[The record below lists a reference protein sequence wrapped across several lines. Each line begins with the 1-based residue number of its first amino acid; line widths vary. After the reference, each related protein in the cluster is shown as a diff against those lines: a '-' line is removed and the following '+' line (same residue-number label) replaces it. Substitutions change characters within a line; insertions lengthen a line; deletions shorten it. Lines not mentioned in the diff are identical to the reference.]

1 MMTSGDG
8 RVFQDEWAGFP
19 ERRRDRN
26 INVGEAERWVSAIAG
41 LAVIVVGFRRPRWR
55 RALWPLGSS
64 LVGRGITGRCP
75 VNSLVGRNS
84 ARRDGRAVHVVS
96 LSAGNGTRVE
106 RSVVV
111 DRSPEDLFQFW
122 RNFTNLPR
130 FMDNLE
136 TVTVLDEDRSHWIAK
151 GPAGVRVEWDAAI
164 HNEIEDELIAWRS
177 LPGADVDQAGS
188 VHFIPTGDG
197 MTEVRVVLRYR
208 PRSGKLGKTV
218 AKLFGEDPAQQIAD
232 DLRRFKQ
239 VVEAV

>member
-1 MMTSGDG
+1 VVTSGDAS
-8 RVFQDEWAGFP
+8 VFHDQWDSFP
-19 ERRRDRN
+19 ERRRDQSV
-26 INVGEAERWVSAIAG
+26 NVGNTERWLSAIGGVA
-41 LAVIVVGFRRPRWR
+41 LLVTGFRKPRWR
-55 RALWPLGSS
+55 RALWPLGGS
-64 LVGRGITGRCP
+64 LLGRAVTGRCP
-75 VNSLVGRNS
+75 VNGLVGRNT
-84 ARRDGRAVHVVS
+84 ARRDVRAVHVAR
-96 LSAGNGTRVE
+96 LAGGSGTRVE
-106 RSVVV
+106 RSVIVH
-111 DRSPEDLFQFW
+111 RSPEDLFQFW

-151 GPAGVRVEWDAAI
+151 GPAGARVEWDAAI

-188 VHFIPTGDG
+188 VHFLPAGEG

-208 PRSGKLGKTV
+208 PRAGKLGETV
-218 AKLFGEDPAQQIAD
+218 SKLFGEDPAQQIAD

>member
-1 MMTSGDG
+1 MTSGDG
-8 RVFQDEWAGFP
+8 SIFHDQWDNFP
-19 ERRRDRN
+19 ERQRDRR
-26 INVGEAERWVSAIAG
+26 INVGEAERWVSG
-41 LAVIVVGFRRPRWR
+41 LAGVAIIVIGLRKPRWR
-55 RALWPLGSS
+55 RALWPFATS
-64 LVGRGITGRCP
+64 LVGRALTGHCP
-75 VNSLVGRNS
+75 VNRLIGRNS
-84 ARRDGRAVHVVS
+84 ARRGSRRGRVAR
-96 LSAGNGTRVE
+96 LSRGGGTRVE
-106 RSVVV
+106 RSVIV

-136 TVTVLDEDRSHWIAK
+136 TVTVLDEDRSHWVAK

-177 LPGADVDQAGS
+177 LPGGDVDQAGS
-188 VHFIPTGDG
+188 VHFIPVGDG

-208 PRSGKLGKTV
+208 PRAGKFGETV
-218 AKLFGEDPAQQIAD
+218 AKMLGENPARQIAD